1 MSAEK
6 NSHCDN
12 VENREEQRNI
22 NEFNRRYFESWL
34 ALLKFSITLNG
45 FALVA
50 ALALWGAYND
60 KSVGFE
66 VVASPII
73 WFSLG
78 LVFALITL
86 IIDFCILRLYLFSDN
101 LNKLQQESKNKQWM
115 VAVPVIVSYL
125 LFLLGILK
133 IFLKALCVVVC

>member
-1 MSAEK
+1 ML
-6 NSHCDN
+6 
-12 VENREEQRNI
+12 NI
-22 NEFNRRYFESWL
+22 FYL
-34 ALLKFSITLNG
+34 ALLKLSITLNS

-50 ALALWGAYND
+50 ALALWGDHSN

-66 VVASPII
+66 VVAAPII
-73 WFSLG
+73 CFSLG

-86 IIDFCILRLYLFSDN
+86 IIDFLMMRRTYFSDD
-101 LNKLQQESKNKQWM
+101 LNKRLKENRRNEWM